1 VGPPRQMEQTIV
13 SISTP
18 PFPPIADDRSQP
30 SVMK

>member
-1 VGPPRQMEQTIV
+1 MEQTIV

-30 SVMK
+30 TVVK